1 MGGGS
6 AVMAQSAITQLAGGS
21 KQRAEDRREND
32 EYRTRNFELR
42 TGGYDFIIQNSL
54 FGIRYF

>member
-1 MGGGS
+1 MHRRKAEGMEHGAQGERRK
-6 AVMAQSAITQLAGGS
+6 AQGVVM
-21 KQRAEDRREND
+21 NN

-42 TGGYDFIIQNSL
+42 TGGYDFFIQNSL